1 MTRPIVLL
9 SAALLAVAC
18 ASPASRHAPPAPP
31 PPPAATAPT
40 APTDPAAAPAP
51 ALAPDPTPETPAR
64 PVTDTFHGV
73 SVEDPY
79 RWLEDNAS
87 PEVQAWTAAQ
97 DRRAR
102 KFLGALPEHD
112 ALARQVEAL
121 LTAKVTRW
129 SELEWRPGRLF
140 ALRREPG
147 QQQPVL
153 VVLPSPDSP
162 EAAKV
167 VVDPNALDA
176 SGGTTIDWYRP
187 SPDGRLVA
195 VSLSKGG
202 TESGDV
208 HFHEADGGKEVF
220 EILTHVN
227 GGTAGGDL
235 AWTADGKG
243 VLYTRYPR
251 PGERPPEDVD
261 FYTQV
266 WLHRLGTPPAQDRY
280 EVGKEFPR
288 TAEIA
293 LHAQERT
300 GRVVAIVQE
309 GDSGRFRHWLRERD
323 GRWHRFT
330 DYADQIGFA
339 VFDEGD
345 GLYLLSRKDAP
356 RGQVLRVTLP
366 GARLDRAKVVVPE
379 GEQAIDWT
387 FAFAEDPVV
396 AGGRLYLVYQLGGP
410 TELRAFDLGGRPLPS
425 LGIPEG
431 ADVGGP
437 KRYAAGEVLF
447 PLQSFTEARG
457 WWRAA
462 PGAPAAR
469 TPLAPRHPVDFS
481 DAETRREWAVS
492 KDGTRVPV
500 TIVLRKGTALDGSAP
515 CLAYGYGGYGI
526 SSTPRFDPALRAW
539 LDRGGIHAVIHI
551 RGGGEFGE
559 PWHAAGSGLQKQNG
573 FDDFAAGLQLLVDR
587 GYTRPARLAIEGGS
601 NGGILMGA
609 MIAQHPGLAAA
620 VISHVGVYD
629 MLRSETTR
637 NGQFNI
643 PEYGTVKDPEQFR
656 NLLAYSPYHRV
667 AAGTAYPAVLLLAGA
682 NDPRV
687 DLWHSRKLA
696 AALQRASTSGKPV
709 LLRVET
715 EGGHGIGASLAQRIA
730 QQADVYAFALYEL
743 GVTAPARAAP
753 AETPAAAAPAAP
765 AAAAAGQR

>member
-9 SAALLAVAC
+9 AAALAC
-18 ASPASRHAPPAPP
+18 ASPGPRQAPPAPP
-31 PPPAATAPT
+31 PPPTAAAPT
-40 APTDPAAAPAP
+40 EPAAPAP
-51 ALAPDPTPETPAR
+51 AATAALAPDPVPETPER
-64 PVTDTFHGV
+64 PVTDTYHGV
-73 SVEDPY
+73 AVEDPY

-112 ALARQVEAL
+112 ALAKQVEAL

-153 VVLPSPDSP
+153 VVLPGVEVPD
-162 EAAKV
+162 AAKTI
-167 VVDPNALDA
+167 VDPNALDA
-176 SGGTTIDWYRP
+176 GGGTTIDWFRP
-187 SPDGRLVA
+187 SPDGRWVA

-202 TESGDV
+202 TEAGDV
-208 HFHEADGGKEVF
+208 HFYEAEGGKQVF
-220 EILTHVN
+220 EVLPHVN

-235 AWTADGKG
+235 AWAADGKS
-243 VLYTRYPR
+243 VFYTRYPR
-251 PGERPPEDVD
+251 PGERPPEDAD

-266 WLHRLGTPPAQDRY
+266 WVHRLGTPPERDRY

-293 LHAQERT
+293 LHTQERS
-300 GRVVAIVQE
+300 GRVVALVQE

-330 DYADQIGFA
+330 DYADQVGFA

-356 RGQVLRVTLP
+356 RGKVLRVALP
-366 GARLDRAKVVVPE
+366 GARLDRAKVIVPE

-387 FAFAEDPVV
+387 FDFGDDPVI

-410 TELRAFDLGGRPLPS
+410 TELRAFDLGGRPLPP
-425 LGIPEG
+425 LGIPAG
-431 ADVGGP
+431 SDVGSP
-437 KRYAAGEVLF
+437 TRYAAGEALF
-447 PLQSFTEARG
+447 SQTSFTDALG
-457 WWRAA
+457 WWRTA
-462 PGAPAAR
+462 PGAPASR

-500 TIVLRKGTALDGSAP
+500 TILLRKGAPLDGSAP
-515 CLAYGYGGYGI
+515 CLATGYGGYGI
-526 SSTPRFDPALRAW
+526 SSTPRFNPARRAW
-539 LDRGGIHAVIHI
+539 LDRGGIHAVIHL

-559 PWHAAGSGLQKQNG
+559 PWHAGGSGLQKQNG
-573 FDDFAAGLQLLVDR
+573 FDDFAAGLQLLVDK

-609 MIAQHPGLAAA
+609 TLTQHPALVAA

-629 MLRSETTR
+629 MLRTETTK
-637 NGQFNI
+637 NGQFNV

-656 NLLAYSPYHRV
+656 NLLAYSPYQRV
-667 AAGTAYPAVLLLAGA
+667 AAGTPYPAVLLLAGA

-687 DLWHSRKLA
+687 DLWHSRKLT
-696 AALQRASTSGKPV
+696 AALQRATSSGKPV

-730 QQADVYAFALYEL
+730 EQADVYAFALYEL
-743 GVTAPARAAP
+743 GVTAQAP
-753 AETPAAAAPAAP
+753 AEPPAAAATAAP
-765 AAAAAGQR
+765 AAAAAGRR